1 MKRISLILFTGIFLG
16 LLSSCNMHNDSCYD
30 NDAWIGFGLVQK
42 DAESVIIKMDD
53 GEVLY
58 PASNS
63 GIWQSLKNNE
73 RVLTNFTILGNRKN
87 PEHNEE
93 YYVTIN
99 SLRRILFKGILDLTP
114 ANEDSIGNDPILVT
128 DRWTKKNMLNFE
140 LKYRG
145 GSKIHFINLVKTPGT
160 IVSAD
165 EPVILELRHNTNG
178 DTEKLPLSAMV
189 TFDLS
194 SLKIEGKNKTKF
206 KVIAK
211 GFDDKNFEYTS
222 EYSY

>member
-1 MKRISLILFTGIFLG
+1 MKKYALLIYAG
-16 LLSSCNMHNDSCYD
+16 LLIGFFSSCDLHNDSCYD
-30 NDAWIGFGLVQK
+30 DNAWIGFGIVQK
-42 DAESVIIKMDD
+42 DAESVTIQMDD

-58 PASNS
+58 PVSYS
-63 GIWQSLKNNE
+63 GIWQSLKQNE
-73 RVLTNFTILGNRKN
+73 RVLTNFTIVGNKKN

-93 YYVTIN
+93 YYVTLN
-99 SLRRILFKGILDLTP
+99 SLRRILFKGILDITP
-114 ANEDSIGNDPILVT
+114 ANEDSIGNDPVFVS
-128 DRWTKKNMLNFE
+128 DRWTKKNLLNFE

-145 GSKIHFINLVKTPGT
+145 GGKTHYINLVKTPGPIT
-160 IVSAD
+160 NPD
-165 EPVILELRHNTNG
+165 EPVVLELRHNTNG
-178 DTEKLPLSAMV
+178 DSENLPLSAIV

-222 EYSY
+222 EYNY